1 MKPSLSLVIFAAV
14 AWTGLTAGCGGNGPP
29 GTKNQD
35 SGPAGAGGALGSGG
49 VSSGGSNADA
59 ALGTGGAKGGAGGT
73 AVPDAP
79 MGTGGLAGQTGGR
92 VGTGGAVGSGGKID
106 AGGTGGPAGADGG
119 SGRETGTGGGTE
131 GKTGMGGAG
140 GQSNT
145 SSGTGGVIVDGGA
158 PGSGG
163 KTGAGGATGTGGSVG
178 GTSGGTGGTKPGTGG
193 SMSATGGA
201 GGQACPDSSKY
212 VGNQAWQHRLQV
224 TSDAEYCGGS
234 NENRTIEQELA
245 AKGKLRIAT
254 GTYPLPET
262 SGTYDFALPV
272 CFELPAGTTAPTFAG
287 AGQIRA
293 TQSTLSPD
301 VYYSYRFSQPLAS
314 SASTAWIFQGTIS
327 NAAAVGANPA
337 PFILD
342 GSALDM
348 VGSSGYSIAIC
359 QGATCAG
366 AWNDIGFLSCNPT
379 GYRLSQS
386 TVTFS
391 GGQIALDLR
400 IGQSMASTEPAMFVA
415 ASGTL
420 DGTTFTQTDYWKLV
434 YSPAHHHF
442 VRNFA
447 VLFEAS
453 ISGACGRK
461 VLNVDPSNG
470 TQLPKVT
477 TIQCDLSDTA
487 TRTVT
492 GSLTPTP

>member
-1 MKPSLSLVIFAAV
+1 
-14 AWTGLTAGCGGNGPP
+14 
-29 GTKNQD
+29 
-35 SGPAGAGGALGSGG
+35 
-49 VSSGGSNADA
+49 
-59 ALGTGGAKGGAGGT
+59 
-73 AVPDAP
+73 
-79 MGTGGLAGQTGGR
+79 
-92 VGTGGAVGSGGKID
+92 
-106 AGGTGGPAGADGG
+106 
-119 SGRETGTGGGTE
+119 
-131 GKTGMGGAG
+131 
-140 GQSNT
+140 
-145 SSGTGGVIVDGGA
+145 VIVDGGA
-158 PGSGG
+158 PGLGG
-163 KTGAGGATGTGGSVG
+163 KTGTGGNSGTGGVIADGGAPGLGGKTGTGGAMGTGGSTAASGGSGGSVG

-193 SMSATGGA
+193 SMAATGGA
-201 GGQACPDSSKY
+201 GGQACPGSSDY
-212 VGNQAWQHRLQV
+212 VGNQAWQHQLQV

-293 TQSTLSPD
+293 TQSTLSTD

-314 SASTAWIFQGTIS
+314 SAATAWIFQGTIS

-348 VGSSGYSIAIC
+348 VGSSGYSLAIC

-400 IGQSMASTEPAMFVA
+400 IGQSTASTEPAMFVA

-434 YSPAHHHF
+434 YLPEHHHL

-453 ISGACGRK
+453 ISGACGLK

-470 TQLPKVT
+470 AQLPKVT
-477 TIQCDLSDTA
+477 TIQCDLSDIA